1 MDKYE
6 NLSYFC
12 GKKIIIKQSKRLK
25 DPILILWEHRYKDNH
40 RYLWKG
46 KILPSKKKKKRKHE
60 IGTKNTGQKN
70 IEKKN
75 DFRGK
80 IEKRLKSLRAL
91 GKTISLLPQ
100 RTESRIME
108 RFTREM
114 RLREILLH
122 DRRSDTELKR
132 CSKLRGSLGIDWFF
146 FAYVT

>member
-1 MDKYE
+1 MDAE
-6 NLSYFC
+6 
-12 GKKIIIKQSKRLK
+12 KIIIKITKQSKRLK
-25 DPILILWEHRYKDNH
+25 DLTLFSFFENVVIKITVIISGKKRRE
-40 RYLWKG
+40 G
-46 KILPSKKKKKRKHE
+46 KIVPSKKKKKKHE

-75 DFRGK
+75 DFREK

-114 RLREILLH
+114 WLHEILLH
-122 DRRSDTELKR
+122 DRRNDTELKR
-132 CSKLRGSLGIDWFF
+132 CSKLRGSLRID
-146 FAYVT
+146 

>member
-1 MDKYE
+1 MDAE
-6 NLSYFC
+6 
-12 GKKIIIKQSKRLK
+12 KIIIIKITKQSKRLK
-25 DPILILWEHRYKDNH
+25 DLTLFSFFENVVIKITVIISGKKRRE
-40 RYLWKG
+40 G
-46 KILPSKKKKKRKHE
+46 KIVPSKKKKKHE

-75 DFRGK
+75 DFREK

-114 RLREILLH
+114 WLHEILLH
-122 DRRSDTELKR
+122 DRRNDTELKR
-132 CSKLRGSLGIDWFF
+132 CSKLRGSLRID
-146 FAYVT
+146 